1 MDGEQR
7 RKIVAHQLVDM
18 GLTLTSWSARNG
30 LHYKIV
36 SDLLDGKLR
45 GTRGVALETRRK
57 IEATFG
63 DIFSDVA
70 P

>member
-7 RKIVAHQLVDM
+7 RKVVAHQLVDM
-18 GLTLTSWSARNG
+18 GLSLTSWSARNG

-36 SDLLDGKLR
+36 TDLIDGKLR

-57 IEATFG
+57 IELTFG